1 MPRQKKQFQS
11 PHWKGGRW
19 ELIKCFAKYSRLIF
33 QSNHVKYPNDLWFPT
48 PALVIAKECA
58 IHIHI
63 HISTCSYPYAHIHI
77 LISLCSYPNVATWK
91 MHVLKMV
98 SLICLLVLC
107 HSLFVHIRYIF
118 FYFQDHFSGSGV
130 VYEIVS
136 NLPKVTKLML
146 VKDICFMCVS
156 TCVCFHKHLFIYYCW
171 SCVTAYM
178 CFHTHVLFCYCL
190 SSNSRHSQDVAQRK
204 EGIMSC
210 LTCYICKF

>member
-1 MPRQKKQFQS
+1 MLIYIYSYLFALIQML
-11 PHWKGGRW
+11 PHERCIFWRW
-19 ELIKCFAKYSRLIF
+19 F
-33 QSNHVKYPNDLWFPT
+33 LWS
-48 PALVIAKECA
+48 VCWCCA
-58 IHIHI
+58 IAFLYIYD
-63 HISTCSYPYAHIHI
+63 IS
-77 LISLCSYPNVATWK
+77 
-91 MHVLKMV
+91 
-98 SLICLLVLC
+98 
-107 HSLFVHIRYIF
+107 F